1 MKHNESLGNSA
12 GSDDPIESYEP
23 YLPPEPSSA
32 TTEEQSDAV
41 HDYYHPEIRS
51 LADIEHLD
59 TPEQLGYLS
68 GVAEAAGADGWYSV
82 FQAREILE
90 RVANGESF
98 SPLSRAVAN
107 DLSPESEKYSPVDHG
122 EDEEFGYYSIVT
134 PDMIYGI
141 TLEEDIGGMNEE
153 ELKAALEKL
162 RGDWEKLPDEIYS
175 GSEEEE
181 TERSYMSRQ
190 NELEFALRMIYFRR
204 NQARLHDEFPSAPK
218 NKQLVKIAPDAAA
231 TLDFQPKYD
240 DDDTWFVFSSSID
253 SILCIDGHSAPSETK
268 TPPYLDD
275 ESILYLRI
283 VHGNARLKSSISA
296 LINIDLNK
304 IPLESQACLLKFMTK
319 ADDGRFNRL
328 CETLHGIPD
337 ERLRLRLAESFL
349 ATGFG
354 EDFGDALLD
363 IANSKRF
370 SGEQLGEILGQIE
383 SCRDSIRKITEM
395 YKDYDGGKFAS
406 KYSKAANERL
416 TDAITVFQ
424 EIARNGTATANLD
437 WAGTPKFTY
446 NSAVEALKYE
456 AKSLSIISGTVS
468 DVATGKEGA
477 FAELLLTPDDSR
489 TRSMYS
495 FYSPEHGYVLLYT
508 RPEASSTYENSLE
521 YGNRSGVEASI
532 SLITNPV
539 NPFELPTPFKP
550 NPKAVRNPN
559 YYDPATM
566 DRVSAIRIDREG
578 RTLDMVANDPR
589 RHPLNHDG
597 IASVDLAAIG
607 DRADTPSGKIARLFS
622 VGNALRAARVGGEIK
637 LNHNTNWFDQDKY
650 GTDVGFKDVVNYV
663 DRLAMTWCTE
673 HPSSEDQG
681 FRAATRPA
689 RPSAGHRRSAA

>member
-1 MKHNESLGNSA
+1 MLIALHDFEVKDYINKEFGLDLASVSLGAQMQLLKYMAKS
-12 GSDDPIESYEP
+12 GDDRFDK
-23 YLPPEPSSA
+23 LC
-32 TTEEQSDAV
+32 
-41 HDYYHPEIRS
+41 
-51 LADIEHLD
+51 
-59 TPEQLGYLS
+59 
-68 GVAEAAGADGWYSV
+68 
-82 FQAREILE
+82 
-90 RVANGESF
+90 N
-98 SPLSRAVAN
+98 
-107 DLSPESEKYSPVDHG
+107 
-122 EDEEFGYYSIVT
+122 
-134 PDMIYGI
+134 
-141 TLEEDIGGMNEE
+141 TLRKTD
-153 ELKAALEKL
+153 EKL
-162 RGDWEKLPDEIYS
+162 R
-175 GSEEEE
+175 
-181 TERSYMSRQ
+181 
-190 NELEFALRMIYFRR
+190 LE
-204 NQARLHDEFPSAPK
+204 
-218 NKQLVKIAPDAAA
+218 
-231 TLDFQPKYD
+231 
-240 DDDTWFVFSSSID
+240 
-253 SILCIDGHSAPSETK
+253 
-268 TPPYLDD
+268 
-275 ESILYLRI
+275 
-283 VHGNARLKSSISA
+283 
-296 LINIDLNK
+296 
-304 IPLESQACLLKFMTK
+304 
-319 ADDGRFNRL
+319 
-328 CETLHGIPD
+328 
-337 ERLRLRLAESFL
+337 LAEGFL

-406 KYSKAANERL
+406 EYSKAANERL

-446 NSAVEALKYE
+446 NSAMEALKYE
-456 AKSLSIISGTVS
+456 AKSLSIISGTVG

-589 RHPLNHDG
+589 RHPLNHEG

-637 LNHNTNWFDQDKY
+637 LNHNTNWFDQDKF
-650 GTDVGFKDVVNYV
+650 GTDVGFKSVADYV
-663 DRLAMTWCTE
+663 DRLAITWCAE

-681 FRAATRPA
+681 FRAATRQA
-689 RPSAGHRRSAA
+689 RPSAKRRRSAA

>member
-1 MKHNESLGNSA
+1 MNTEKFPSSNAVDPGEPITKDAFDLMTISIANESDPLFQLDNLHDISELLKTTHL
-12 GSDDPIESYEP
+12 SDEEAKELFSTLDATSTKDGDTPLVSLSLTYLKNCIEMDYFHD
-23 YLPPEPSSA
+23 SSA
-32 TTEEQSDAV
+32 EAKISKNFIVDLQNQ
-41 HDYYHPEIRS
+41 
-51 LADIEHLD
+51 
-59 TPEQLGYLS
+59 EQLHKDFPALPGYDIVVRLAPGIAYS
-68 GVAEAAGADGWYSV
+68 LDDYHRIKNAAFEGAVDTISD
-82 FQAREILE
+82 
-90 RVANGESF
+90 ST
-98 SPLSRAVAN
+98 SPQEDPFLTLLGQDDDMPLWVLPFAHDVRFRG
-107 DLSPESEKYSPVDHG
+107 LL
-122 EDEEFGYYSIVT
+122 EDE
-134 PDMIYGI
+134 
-141 TLEEDIGGMNEE
+141 IG
-153 ELKAALEKL
+153 
-162 RGDWEKLPDEIYS
+162 
-175 GSEEEE
+175 
-181 TERSYMSRQ
+181 
-190 NELEFALRMIYFRR
+190 
-204 NQARLHDEFPSAPK
+204 
-218 NKQLVKIAPDAAA
+218 V
-231 TLDFQPKYD
+231 
-240 DDDTWFVFSSSID
+240 
-253 SILCIDGHSAPSETK
+253 
-268 TPPYLDD
+268 
-275 ESILYLRI
+275 
-283 VHGNARLKSSISA
+283 
-296 LINIDLNK
+296 DLAE
-304 IPLESQACLLKFMTK
+304 IPLDSQVHLLKYMAK
-319 ADDGRFNRL
+319 ADRGRFNRL
-328 CETLHGIPD
+328 CETLHDIPD
-337 ERLRLRLAESFL
+337 EGLRLKFAESFL
-349 ATGFG
+349 AAGFG

-406 KYSKAANERL
+406 EYSKAANERL

-424 EIARNGTATANLD
+424 EIARNGTAAANLD

-446 NSAVEALKYE
+446 NSAMEALKYE
-456 AKSLSIISGTVS
+456 AKSLSVISGTVG

-550 NPKAVRNPN
+550 NSKAVRNPN

-589 RHPLNHDG
+589 RHPLNHEG

-637 LNHNTNWFDQDKY
+637 LNHNTNWFDQDKF
-650 GTDVGFKDVVNYV
+650 GTDVGFKSVADYV
-663 DRLAMTWCTE
+663 DRLAITWCAE

-681 FRAATRPA
+681 FRAATRQA
-689 RPSAGHRRSAA
+689 RPSAKRRRAAA